1 MPTLAEIDAEIARRQ
16 QGFSLADID
25 AEIAKRQPAKSPSFG
40 DEILGGLET
49 AGTVISS
56 AVAEPAAGIAGLATG
71 VLTGDPAAAAAVV
84 EGARDRLTYEPES
97 ETAKRNISAIGEVIQ
112 PAAEAFDEAGKTLG
126 GATLEA
132 TGSPELAAMAET
144 IPTALLEIAGA
155 ASFKGIS
162 KLKSGKA
169 LDKVIQA
176 STPSID
182 QLKSASRQVFKEIS
196 DSGST
201 VKPKAL
207 AKLTRNIERSAKEV
221 GASRRTT
228 SEVYGVIDDFA
239 EVVES
244 GRAISLDELDQL
256 RTTAQNVAKSN
267 NPSIKAPAISIID
280 EIDGFLDDA
289 GVDVLNRPKGAK
301 DVGAE
306 YRAARKMWGR
316 ARRAELI
323 KEAFE
328 NAKDTA
334 SGYENGLRI
343 EMRKLFKNKRKKQF
357 FTNSELAAMQRVSQG
372 TSASNK
378 AKLLGR
384 LGFSEGQAI
393 NMVNPLLGS
402 AAGGAVFGIEG
413 GIAVPLIGQV
423 SKALAQRL
431 TAKSARF
438 VDQVVRAGGNADNIA
453 KAYIQNTPKAQ
464 RSAAELAQLFVRNDI
479 DLSTVKSAMAKDAAD
494 IAKQARAFKGG
505 ALAGG
510 VLKPEDEE

>member
-25 AEIAKRQPAKSPSFG
+25 AEIAKRQPVESPSLG

-71 VLTGDPAAAAAVV
+71 ALTGDPAAAAAVV
-84 EGARDRLTYEPES
+84 EGTRDRLTYEPES
-97 ETAKRNISAIGEVIQ
+97 ETGKRYVSALGEAIQ

-132 TGSPELAAMAET
+132 TGSPELAALAET
-144 IPTALLEIAGA
+144 IPTALLEVAGA
-155 ASFKGIS
+155 AAFKGVS
-162 KLKSGKA
+162 KLKTGRE
-169 LDKVIQA
+169 LDKAIQT

-182 QLKSASRQVFKEIS
+182 QLKSTSRQVFKEIS
-196 DSGST
+196 ETGST
-201 VKPKAL
+201 VKPESL
-207 AKLTRNIERSAKEV
+207 ASLTKNIEIAAKSE

-228 SEVYGVIDDFA
+228 KPAYGVIDDFK

-244 GRAISLDELDQL
+244 GRSITLDELDEL
-256 RTTAQNVAKSN
+256 RTVAQTAASTIDPAQ
-267 NPSIKAPAISIID
+267 KAPALAIID

-289 GVDVLNRPKGAK
+289 GVDVLNQPRGAK

-306 YRAARKMWGR
+306 YRAARKIWGR

-343 EMRKLFKNKRKKQF
+343 EMRKIFKNKRKKQF
-357 FTNSELAAMQRVSQG
+357 FTTSELAAMQRVSQG
-372 TSASNK
+372 TNSANK

-438 VDQVVRAGGNADNIA
+438 VDQVVRAGSNADNIA
-453 KAYIQNTPKAQ
+453 KAYVQNTPKAQ

-479 DLSTVKSAMAKDAAD
+479 DLSTVKSSMAKDAAD
-494 IAKQARAFKGG
+494 IVKQAKAFKGG
-505 ALAGG
+505 ALTGG
-510 VLKPEDEE
+510 LLKPEDDE